1 MSAGTPTLPASF
13 LQPVLSLPSTS
24 VRLRW
29 YTCVLVGLSSL
40 NYPDVIPQVYSHL
53 DAHVLSALSLEDRF
67 AAVRK
72 IREGLIKSTGI
83 VGAARTGNAM
93 RTLGSCIPEELREK
107 ESPRSQESVE
117 VARQRGLTFWSSIYS
132 QNRAFD
138 PGASVRA
145 SPDYAFVVRGMILYL
160 AAGFFFLFFFFGLL
174 TDA

>member
-1 MSAGTPTLPASF
+1 MSAETPTLPTSF
-13 LQPVLSLPSTS
+13 LEPVLSLPSTS

-29 YTCVLVGLSSL
+29 YTCVLVALSSL

-53 DAHVLSALSLEDRF
+53 DAHLLSALSREDRF

-93 RTLGSCIPEELREK
+93 RALGGCIPEELREK
-107 ESPRSQESVE
+107 ESPRSKESVE
-117 VARQRGLTFWSSIYS
+117 VARQRGMAFWTRIYS

-138 PGASVRA
+138 PEASVRA
-145 SPDYAFVVRGMILYL
+145 SPDYAFVVRGTTFYL
-160 AAGFFFLFFFFGLL
+160 AAGLAA
-174 TDA
+174 D